1 MSSDTTSDEDL
12 RRGAER
18 AAHLNGSLTA
28 GLVRVWDRVFPEEP
42 LAASLSCSARTV
54 QELAL
59 CLRPRPESWLSDVR
73 EIASATGID
82 GVKLEGFFRSAEVL
96 ERMAMAHPVDQ
107 HVGQLMAAR
116 DRDEED

>member
-1 MSSDTTSDEDL
+1 MSSDVTSDDDL
-12 RRGAER
+12 LRSAER

-28 GLVRVWDRVFPEEP
+28 GLVRMWERAFPEEQ
-42 LAASLSCSARTV
+42 LATSLSCSARNI

-59 CLRPRPESWLSDVR
+59 CLRPRPESWLSDVG
-73 EIASATGID
+73 EIAVAMGID

-96 ERMAMAHPVDQ
+96 ERMALAHPVDQ